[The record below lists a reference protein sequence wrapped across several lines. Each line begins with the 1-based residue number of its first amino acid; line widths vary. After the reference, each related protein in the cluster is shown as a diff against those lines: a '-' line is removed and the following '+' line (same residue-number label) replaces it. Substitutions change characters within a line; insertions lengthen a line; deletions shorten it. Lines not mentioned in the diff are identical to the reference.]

1 MMLRHSLHLEQE
13 AAAVEKA
20 ADAAV
25 TGGARTADLGGK
37 LSTRAMADEVLARL
51 AG

>member
-1 MMLRHSLHLEQE
+1 MLRHSLKLEAE
-13 AAAVEKA
+13 AASVERA
-20 ADAAV
+20 AEAAID
-25 TGGARTADLGGK
+25 GGARTADLGGT